1 MPNKVIALVFAHN
14 GDNEYEQTAS
24 TGTKRLLRKANAALT
39 AHYGHRVGTV
49 FGDPR
54 GKSPTGDDVLSYAVC
69 MTTPAEDVPWLL
81 KTFWDQDSAGYVE
94 VAPNVGYHNTS
105 RGRAR
110 FFALDVSKG
119 DEGANHYLAELTGL
133 DLRVK
138 PDAPI
143 VPKATKVTATS
154 ESDFTKH
161 LDAGALKALLDVG
174 GNEYASDATRDQL
187 LEQYIV
193 ALTAPAQPALVEPEP
208 EPTVDDEP
216 VDMTSW
222 TKAQLREAV
231 DERGL
236 TYRKADTNA
245 QLLALLN

>member
-119 DEGANHYLAELTGL
+119 DEGANHYLA
-133 DLRVK
+133 
-138 PDAPI
+138 DAPKSI
-143 VPKATKVTATS
+143 MAKHYIAHIEDRQEDFDKAIDWLGKQFDIA
-154 ESDFTKH
+154 
-161 LDAGALKALLDVG
+161 
-174 GNEYASDATRDQL
+174 
-187 LEQYIV
+187 
-193 ALTAPAQPALVEPEP
+193 
-208 EPTVDDEP
+208 
-216 VDMTSW
+216 
-222 TKAQLREAV
+222 
-231 DERGL
+231 
-236 TYRKADTNA
+236 
-245 QLLALLN
+245 